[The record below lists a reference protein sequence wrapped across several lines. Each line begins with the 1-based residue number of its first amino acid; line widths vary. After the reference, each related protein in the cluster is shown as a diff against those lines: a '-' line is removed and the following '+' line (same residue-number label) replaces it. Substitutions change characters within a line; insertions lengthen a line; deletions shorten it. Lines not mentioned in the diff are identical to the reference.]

1 MVWGSITIILTLINT
16 FIWTAPMV
24 NTATPS
30 SAHSAKSV
38 FSLTRIVPLMVEVQL
53 NSNDLWLV
61 AFIPEVQV

>member
-30 SAHSAKSV
+30 STHSAKNV